1 MAILKLSA
9 LVDRISGKLQGSVFT
24 FGSSGQIVKSN
35 SYSQPQFSPRQTA
48 QRMRATHIPTL
59 WQSLTL
65 AQKNAWAALTPSYL
79 YTNKAGVESEYSAYG
94 LFLLINQNLQFANLP
109 LQLTAN
115 GKLAGKNAGTIEVD
129 GIGPADLEFQSSSA
143 ATNYLVF
150 FGTRGLPADRVPR
163 NSDFLQF
170 AALNILSGLRNTD
183 LFNEYTSAN
192 GPIVS
197 GLRYWF
203 YYKNISPTTGQ
214 IFQISD
220 NFFGDAI

>member
-1 MAILKLSA
+1 MAVIKLSG
-9 LVDRISGKLQGSVFT
+9 LVNRISGKLQGSVFT
-24 FGSSGQIVKSN
+24 FGQAGQIVKSN

-48 QRMRATHIPTL
+48 QRMRGTHIPTL

-65 AQKNAWAALTPSYL
+65 AQKNAWDALTPSYP
-79 YTNKAGVESEYSAYG
+79 YTNKAGVISQYSAYG

-115 GKLAGKNAGTIEVD
+115 GKLGGKNAGTIIVD
-129 GIGPADLEFQSSSA
+129 VIDSTTLEIQSNSTSI
-143 ATNYLVF
+143 NYLVF
-150 FGTRGLPADRVPR
+150 FGTRGLPSDRSPR

-170 AALNILSGLRNTD
+170 AALNILNGLINTD
-183 LFNEYTSAN
+183 LFTEYTGAN

-220 NFFGDAI
+220 NFFGDAL